1 MKLSV
6 KKQQELYDLIHEEV
20 MQARMIVW
28 EMRFDE
34 NVSIHEI
41 DKILSDLC
49 FKAPKKAVDLFNKN

>member
-20 MQARMIVW
+20 MQARMNIW
-28 EMRFDE
+28 KMRFEE

-49 FKAPKKAVDLFNKN
+49 FKAPEKVVDLFNKT